1 MKLKEL
7 KKEIKGVFKQPK
19 RKYYFGKIKFGTP
32 YFLPIN
38 YLSSIIYIKKLKL
51 KPQVDKIDKKNSNY
65 LKNYYKLPLVRRNKF
80 WIIKDWYIEIGFPI
94 YFIWSRLGWKD
105 KYESPRFEWCPS
117 FQIYFFG
124 LQFCIWWVSPMKEN
138 EQYYE
143 QILWYLYYSDKDII
157 KAEKTWG
164 WKTAGKST
172 WNNDYLIN

>member
-65 LKNYYKLPLVRRNKF
+65 LKNYSKLPLVRRNKF
-80 WIIKDWYIEIGFPI
+80 WIIKYWYI
-94 YFIWSRLGWKD
+94 
-105 KYESPRFEWCPS
+105 
-117 FQIYFFG
+117 
-124 LQFCIWWVSPMKEN
+124 
-138 EQYYE
+138 
-143 QILWYLYYSDKDII
+143 
-157 KAEKTWG
+157 
-164 WKTAGKST
+164 
-172 WNNDYLIN
+172 